1 MEEELSKKLSV
12 KLILWLLGI
21 IAALLVGAVGGGFKF
36 YTDWTADEAVEDAQ
50 KEMDKSLMFK
60 DPAERESVID
70 HVEETP
76 PALEQKLKIERDID
90 FQKAVLK
97 KLDESDSLNK
107 RLNDQYYQLNKKI
120 DHIH

>member
-1 MEEELSKKLSV
+1 MEEELTKKLSL
-12 KLILWLLGI
+12 KLILWMLGVIAVLLAGGAGGI
-21 IAALLVGAVGGGFKF
+21 FKF
-36 YTDWTADEAVEDAQ
+36 YTDWKADEAVEDAQ
-50 KEMDKSLMFK
+50 KEMDKPLMFK
-60 DPAERESVID
+60 DARERESVID
-70 HVEETP
+70 HVEEAP

-107 RLNDQYYQLNKKI
+107 RLNDQYFQLNQKI

>member
-1 MEEELSKKLSV
+1 MEEELTKKLSI

-36 YTDWTADEAVEDAQ
+36 YTDWKADEAVEDAQ
-50 KEMDKSLMFK
+50 KEMDKPLMFK
-60 DPAERESVID
+60 DPAERESVLD
-70 HVEETP
+70 HVEEAP

-120 DHIH
+120 DHIP